1 MFAFAR
7 RVGLSP
13 EQRGETSGRDTCPD
27 IWELDNGAFAVIGTD
42 VTEQVKG
49 LLPEGM
55 HCAPYER
62 VVIVTR
68 RTLIAAKRDLPD
80 V

>member
-1 MFAFAR
+1 MFDFAR

-13 EQRGETSGRDTCPD
+13 RQRGETSGRDTCPD

-42 VTEQVKG
+42 VTEQVRDH
-49 LLPEGM
+49 LPDGM
-55 HCAPYER
+55 HCASYER

-80 V
+80 A